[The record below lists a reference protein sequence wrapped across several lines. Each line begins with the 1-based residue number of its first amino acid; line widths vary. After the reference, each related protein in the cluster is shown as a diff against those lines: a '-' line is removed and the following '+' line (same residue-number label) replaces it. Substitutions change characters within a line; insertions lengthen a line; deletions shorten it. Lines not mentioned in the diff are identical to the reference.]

1 MTKLTWQQQEGD
13 GGVVGVLLLV
23 LGPGIVEDGK
33 EGEVTSVAP
42 VATNDEQGAEVGE
55 QDGEDDVEEV
65 ETWTHPVVE
74 GEQLAA
80 GAQGVASL
88 DLSEWPFQFKITT
101 ILGFKYPES

>member
-1 MTKLTWQQQEGD
+1 MTKLTWQQQEED

-42 VATNDEQGAEVGE
+42 VATNDEQGQGAEVGE

-80 GAQGVASL
+80 GAQGVAGL
-88 DLSEWPFQFKITT
+88 DLSEWPSK
-101 ILGFKYPES
+101 EN